1 MNSWSES
8 VDGGSAFAEAEILI
22 SHLPESSKAI
32 GLVGQEL
39 RDLANH
45 GLADFA
51 AGIGG
56 QWLSLH
62 ERQEEF
68 GNQQKF
74 SAAAAMQVEKK
85 KLLAQF
91 LRFVTVSRSLIP
103 TYSFPVHSCRLE
115 VIQNKGTTSFIGA
128 PQNDGLQLDRDATL
142 AISEYAPGAEVVA
155 GGRIWVSAG
164 IVRYPKDFMP
174 LQHYLVCR
182 ICRHVQISMNH
193 DDIEPL
199 CPQCHSMN
207 HERRS
212 FIEPKGFLT
221 AYQDAEGRDPASS
234 RIRQRPVEEA
244 RLITRVATDRYQMTD
259 VATSQVSLRQPP
271 LSTETLPRK
280 GGYSS
285 STRAQRAEYL
295 RCPKCE
301 HAESAPLQALYG
313 QPVHREHSDPRSG
326 ERCRSRRS
334 SFPI

>member
-1 MNSWSES
+1 
-8 VDGGSAFAEAEILI
+8 
-22 SHLPESSKAI
+22 
-32 GLVGQEL
+32 
-39 RDLANH
+39 
-45 GLADFA
+45 
-51 AGIGG
+51 
-56 QWLSLH
+56 
-62 ERQEEF
+62 
-68 GNQQKF
+68 
-74 SAAAAMQVEKK
+74 MQVEKE
-85 KLLAQF
+85 KLRAKF
-91 LRFVTVSRSLIP
+91 LVSSLSRAALIP

-207 HERRS
+207 YERRS

-259 VATSQVSLRQPP
+259 VRHVTSFFAPATPLDGDTAPKGRLFVVNKAGICAVQNANTRNQHRCKRSMGNLFTANIAIRAVGNVAQSPIFVSHLTWDMCLRRTFGP
-271 LSTETLPRK
+271 LPSVFHIRLLLTIRTVRTHTGSPEL
-280 GGYSS
+280 
-285 STRAQRAEYL
+285 
-295 RCPKCE
+295 CE
-301 HAESAPLQALYG
+301 VGQAG
-313 QPVHREHSDPRSG
+313 
-326 ERCRSRRS
+326 SR
-334 SFPI
+334 